1 MSGDSVL
8 ASENVVLLDYHAVLV
23 FLITGV
29 AMVMA
34 PMIAGLLFRPS
45 NPYAEKLMP
54 YECAED
60 PVGDAHVRFDMR
72 FYTIAL
78 IFIIFDAEI
87 LMMFPWAKVFKAH
100 PAQGV
105 ALVAGLAFATIVF
118 FGLAYDWAKGDLDWV
133 KTFGNKRRVQG

>member
-1 MSGDSVL
+1 VSGDSVL